1 MVLITIISSNES
13 ARDES
18 SRRRLRNAA
27 ARQAK
32 PRSGGAMREAQ
43 SQAVR
48 RQGTLLFAAS
58 LEARGDM
65 SSPNVAVIRK
75 CRLLRVKRVV
85 LKVWG
90 ACGAQKIF
98 RKLYDNQ
105 QMWRTDLQLW
115 RSVLYFRRS
124 WVQKSKHIHNFC
136 FSPNLR
142 RRCENAPERAVG
154 AVKHNFEAWNI
165 NNCLKFF
172 IFFLTDGAFCHMIE
186 I

>member
-1 MVLITIISSNES
+1 MVLITMLISSNEI

-18 SRRRLRNAA
+18 SRLRLRNAA

-48 RQGTLLFAAS
+48 RQGTLSFAAS

-65 SSPNVAVIRK
+65 SSPK
-75 CRLLRVKRVV
+75 CRNDSKTPAFEGEKSRSQSLRRMRR
-85 LKVWG
+85 
-90 ACGAQKIF
+90 AKIF
-98 RKLYDNQ
+98 SSVFDKQ

-115 RSVLYFRRS
+115 RRVLNFRRS

-142 RRCENAPERAVG
+142 RLAKTRPKGRLEP
-154 AVKHNFEAWNI
+154 
-165 NNCLKFF
+165 
-172 IFFLTDGAFCHMIE
+172 
-186 I
+186 

>member
-1 MVLITIISSNES
+1 MITLLVSSNEI

-18 SRRRLRNAA
+18 SRLRLRNAA

-32 PRSGGAMREAQ
+32 PRSGGEMREAK

-65 SSPNVAVIRK
+65 SSPK
-75 CRLLRVKRVV
+75 CRGDSKMPTFEGEKSRSQSLGRMRR
-85 LKVWG
+85 
-90 ACGAQKIF
+90 AKIF
-98 RKLYDNQ
+98 SSVFDKQ
-105 QMWRTDLQLW
+105 QMWRTDRQSW
-115 RSVLYFRRS
+115 RSVLNFRRS
-124 WVQKSKHIHNFC
+124 RVQKSKHIHNFC

-154 AVKHNFEAWNI
+154 AVKHNRKGVE
-165 NNCLKFF
+165 
-172 IFFLTDGAFCHMIE
+172 H
-186 I
+186 

>member
-1 MVLITIISSNES
+1 MVL
-13 ARDES
+13 
-18 SRRRLRNAA
+18 RLRNAA

-65 SSPNVAVIRK
+65 SSPNVAVIPK
-75 CRLLRVKRVV
+75 CRLLRVKRAV

-90 ACGAQKIF
+90 ACGAQKFF

-105 QMWRTDLQLW
+105 QMWLTDRRSW
-115 RSVLYFRRS
+115 RSVLNFRRS

-154 AVKHNFEAWNI
+154 AVKHNLE
-165 NNCLKFF
+165 
-172 IFFLTDGAFCHMIE
+172 GVEH
-186 I
+186 

>member
-1 MVLITIISSNES
+1 MVLITMLISSNEI

-18 SRRRLRNAA
+18 SRPHLRNAA

-48 RQGTLLFAAS
+48 RQGTLSLAAS

-65 SSPNVAVIRK
+65 SSPK
-75 CRLLRVKRVV
+75 CRGDSKMPTFEGEKSRSQSLRRMRR
-85 LKVWG
+85 
-90 ACGAQKIF
+90 AKIF
-98 RKLYDNQ
+98 SSVFDKQ
-105 QMWRTDLQLW
+105 QMWLTDRRSW
-115 RSVLYFRRS
+115 RSVLNFQRS

-154 AVKHNFEAWNI
+154 VVKHNFE
-165 NNCLKFF
+165 
-172 IFFLTDGAFCHMIE
+172 GVEH
-186 I
+186 

>member
-1 MVLITIISSNES
+1 MVLITLLVSSNEI

-18 SRRRLRNAA
+18 SRPRLRNAA
-27 ARQAK
+27 TRQAK

-48 RQGTLLFAAS
+48 RQGTLSFAAS

-75 CRLLRVKRVV
+75 CRLLRVKRAV
-85 LKVWG
+85 LKVRG
-90 ACGAQKIF
+90 VCGAQKFF

-105 QMWRTDLQLW
+105 QMWLTDRQSW
-115 RSVLYFRRS
+115 RSALNFRRS

-154 AVKHNFEAWNI
+154 AVKHNFE
-165 NNCLKFF
+165 
-172 IFFLTDGAFCHMIE
+172 GVEH
-186 I
+186 